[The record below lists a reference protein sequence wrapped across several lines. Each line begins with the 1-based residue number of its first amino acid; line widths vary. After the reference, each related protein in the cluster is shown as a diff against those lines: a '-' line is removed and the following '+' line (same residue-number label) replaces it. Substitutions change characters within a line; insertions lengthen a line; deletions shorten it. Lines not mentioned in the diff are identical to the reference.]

1 MQYAWPVPPKLT
13 STPEGMS
20 DPRLSPEP
28 IGASGAL
35 MEALRLLL
43 APIARLCLGRGVR
56 FAVVEEVFKRA
67 FVDAA
72 LALRRGRDGTKDVSR
87 VSTATGLS
95 RREVTRLRGDLPGR
109 TLVRSSPATQVF
121 TRWMGTLHDE
131 PGRPMALKRLG
142 RAPSFEALAQSV
154 TRDVHHRSLLDE
166 LCRLGL
172 ARHDSATDM
181 VHLVNVGF
189 APHEDQ
195 ARMFAFL
202 GSNAGDHLAASVE
215 NVLAEQPGHL
225 EQAIFADELSPES
238 LVEVRKLVNAQ
249 WRAMLAA
256 LVPDLQAL
264 VDSDRQAGREARER
278 VRIGLYSY
286 HATMANPPLEAKEP

>member
-1 MQYAWPVPPKLT
+1 
-13 STPEGMS
+13 
-20 DPRLSPEP
+20 
-28 IGASGAL
+28 
-35 MEALRLLL
+35 MEALRSLLT
-43 APIARLCLGRGVR
+43 PIARLCLGRGVR
-56 FAVVEEVFKRA
+56 FAVAEEVLKRA
-67 FVDAA
+67 FVDGAR
-72 LALRRGRDGTKDVSR
+72 ALRPGSDGTRDVSR

-95 RREVTRLRGDLPGR
+95 RREVTRLAGDLRPP
-109 TLVRSSPATQVF
+109 TLVRPSPATQVF
-121 TRWMGTLHDE
+121 TRWIATPALHDE

-154 TRDVHHRSLLDE
+154 TRDVHPRSLLEE

-172 ARHDSATDM
+172 ARQDVAADT
-181 VHLVNVGF
+181 VHLLQAGF
-189 APHEDQ
+189 APHEDE

-202 GSNAGDHLAASVE
+202 GSNAGDHVAASVE
-215 NVLAEQPGHL
+215 NVLAEQPAHL

-238 LVEVRKLVNAQ
+238 LLEVRRLVNAQ

-264 VDSDRQAGREARER
+264 ADSDRQAGREARER

-286 HATMANPPLEAKEP
+286 HATMANPPPEAREP

>member
-1 MQYAWPVPPKLT
+1 MADVSPN
-13 STPEGMS
+13 
-20 DPRLSPEP
+20 PEP
-28 IGASGAL
+28 SGASGAL
-35 MEALRLLL
+35 LGALRLLL

-56 FAVVEEVFKRA
+56 FDTAEEVFKGA

-72 LALRRGRDGTKDVSR
+72 RALRPSSDGTRDVSR
-87 VSTATGLS
+87 VSTTTGLS
-95 RREVTRLRGDLPGR
+95 RREVTRLANDLREPP
-109 TLVRSSPATQVF
+109 LVRPSLATQVF
-121 TRWMGTLHDE
+121 TRWMSTPALHDE
-131 PGRPMALKRLG
+131 HGHPKALMRLG

-154 TRDVHHRSLLDE
+154 TRDVHPRSLLEE

-172 ARHDSATDM
+172 ARHDVATDT
-181 VHLVNVGF
+181 VQAVQARF
-189 APHEDQ
+189 APHEDE

-215 NVLAEQPGHL
+215 NVLAEQSPHL

-238 LVEVRKLVNAQ
+238 LVEVRRLVNAQ

-286 HATMANPPLEAKEP
+286 HATMARPPPEASET